1 MEPFWYRVGDGMNRW
16 ISLVKTAFERK
27 DDVDRP
33 ARERAKD
40 GWSEVR
46 SRFQIVFTTLRYSH
60 IRSTPY
66 HATRLSCRPHQ
77 FEFIDFSFAF
87 TVS

>member
-1 MEPFWYRVGDGMNRW
+1 MNRW
-16 ISLVKTAFERK
+16 ISLVKTGLGRK

-46 SRFQIVFTTLRYSH
+46 SRFKLFLRH
-60 IRSTPY
+60 
-66 HATRLSCRPHQ
+66 
-77 FEFIDFSFAF
+77 
-87 TVS
+87 